1 MDFFKT
7 VCARYV
13 PTAHACWLGAIPN
26 GFPGG
31 GMPMAPSAPV
41 NPIGPMGP
49 AGPVTPPDG
58 PIGPVS
64 PGKPRGPVGPVRP
77 VQMALICVDTLV
89 LGKSSTPASTCGVP
103 FRLLNALAAIFTV
116 VVSVRVIV
124 ALPAKQRLY
133 PAAPCVSPYTAVA
146 LYSFTP
152 NVAGGGG
159 AALCR
164 GQTFLCPRHLH
175 TRVDGLG

>member
-1 MDFFKT
+1 M
-7 VCARYV
+7 
-13 PTAHACWLGAIPN
+13 PN
-26 GFPGG
+26 GFVGG
-31 GMPMAPSAPV
+31 AMPMAPSAPV
-41 NPIGPMGP
+41 NPMGPMGP

-58 PIGPVS
+58 PMGPVS
-64 PGKPRGPVGPVRP
+64 PGSPRGPAGPIRP

-152 NVAGGGG
+152 NVAGGGVAARAPGLTLFAPHPLHARG
-159 AALCR
+159 AR
-164 GQTFLCPRHLH
+164 
-175 TRVDGLG
+175 